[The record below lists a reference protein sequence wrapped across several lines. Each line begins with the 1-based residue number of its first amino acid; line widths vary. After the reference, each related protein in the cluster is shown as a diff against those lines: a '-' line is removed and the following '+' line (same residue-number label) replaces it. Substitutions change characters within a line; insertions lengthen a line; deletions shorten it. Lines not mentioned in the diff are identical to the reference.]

1 MMVYFVHYK
10 IADNKSCYQ
19 LTGTTNDMATALSEM
34 NNTSTDING
43 NPSINTA
50 VVNEQSKQQENN
62 NRCQPMQESNI
73 QIQHDT
79 TDKVDDP
86 SKHSLNN
93 DFSNDMRYANK
104 NLVCE
109 TIKTDNIGRNRNSSE
124 MPHLRNNHNNS
135 VNNSGSGTNKR
146 RMANTS
152 KYCHGCNDL
161 HGQRN
166 GLSSRK
172 RRRGPKFTSTYY
184 LASSKKS
191 AAASNGTT
199 MTNSK
204 MPGRTV
210 DDICNK
216 LHAVAHT
223 KRKNTNDHHC
233 GAEKKIKGMK
243 IVNSDNSKT
252 TVKYDPSCRTFQV
265 GDIVWGKVQGH
276 PWWPGRIVSLDAT
289 IEEQQ
294 LYPCKAVVAWY
305 NSNTCS
311 IITARR
317 LYKFDESYDLRHT
330 PKKRGA
336 YQKAVE
342 DALLASRQQQSYDVI
357 AN

>member
-1 MMVYFVHYK
+1 M
-10 IADNKSCYQ
+10 
-19 LTGTTNDMATALSEM
+19 TETTDSLVISLSDVK
-34 NNTSTDING
+34 NTSVDIND
-43 NPSINTA
+43 NPSITDAITNK
-50 VVNEQSKQQENN
+50 QSKQQENTSL
-62 NRCQPMQESNI
+62 CQPMQKSNI
-73 QIQHDT
+73 QTQHDT
-79 TDKVDDP
+79 TDKVDNAGR
-86 SKHSLNN
+86 HALNN
-93 DFSNDMRYANK
+93 DTSDDIRCGNK
-104 NLVCE
+104 NSVSE
-109 TIKTDNIGRNRNSSE
+109 TVKTDSNGRDRNSDGV
-124 MPHLRNNHNNS
+124 PHLRNNHHNNS
-135 VNNSGSGTNKR
+135 INSSSNTNKR

-161 HGQRN
+161 HGQSN
-166 GLSSRK
+166 GLSSKK

-191 AAASNGTT
+191 AAANNST
-199 MTNSK
+199 MTNSR
-204 MPGRTV
+204 MPGRTI

-223 KRKNTNDHHC
+223 KRKSTNDHHC
-233 GAEKKIKGMK
+233 GTEKKIKGMK

-317 LYKFDESYDLRHT
+317 LYKFDECYDLRHT
-330 PKKRGA
+330 PKRRGA